1 MKHTTNNFIQAQK
14 VHMMTNYK
22 KAQQNMA
29 RPKALMTKNIH
40 IMNTTDFIQVLFRTQ
55 NILKQHHNY
64 TQQQRYIQLLKM
76 VSSLDFIQVPF
87 HGSKIFAN
95 KM

>member
-1 MKHTTNNFIQAQK
+1 MKHTTNNFIQAQR
-14 VHMMTNYK
+14 VHMTTNYK

-29 RPKALMTKNIH
+29 QPKARMTKNIH
-40 IMNTTDFIQVLFRTQ
+40 ITTDFIQVLLRTQ

-76 VSSLDFIQVPF
+76 VS
-87 HGSKIFAN
+87 
-95 KM
+95 